1 MTNVLFTPVVES
13 VSKWAPVV
21 GEFSQRYLGGLSI
34 DHEAKN
40 RVLSESWNILAN
52 CTNPST
58 ETYSE
63 AGLVIGYVQSGK
75 TLSFTT
81 IAALA
86 RDNGYGMVIVLA
98 GVTNLLRSQ
107 SMDRLVDDL
116 GLNSHYGDWQ
126 LFDNPGA
133 ATINPASDQYVNFRD
148 RLTQWKRWQAGET
161 RFKKPCLLV
170 TVLKHNGRL
179 NNLANLLETFDLTN
193 IPVLVV
199 DDESDQAS
207 PNNKSSKNLRSGNDD
222 RSSTYE
228 AIESLRSVI
237 PRHSYL
243 QYTATPQANLL
254 AAKTDALSPAFG
266 RVISAGQ
273 DYVGG
278 EDFFIH
284 DQSHI
289 VRIPDDDEIHGA
301 NMPIEPPES
310 LQDSLMS
317 FWVGCA
323 LAMAEESLHPLLQDG
338 LQNRSMMIH
347 ASARTAPH
355 AKFTEW
361 VGAIKGIWKTT
372 LRDPDSLEYSDL
384 VADMRDH
391 FNTMSAMYS
400 TEVTFEDLLEIFP
413 EAIDETRVVSVNS
426 TEEAVK
432 NIKWNESKFWV
443 LVGGLKLDRGFTVKG
458 ITTTYMPRSAAEN
471 ADTLQ
476 QRARFFGYH
485 RKYFGLCRVYLAQS
499 SIDAF
504 TSYVRHERALRASIL
519 AFQGKPLRE
528 WKRHFVMDS
537 TLRNPTRTSVTGQV
551 LRRHSLAE
559 KWLAPKHLSENIDAT
574 QENIVLLEK
583 FISEIKKAKPQAEN
597 PASWIDKRRGTKH
610 ALYENIPIGDIQNFL
625 LSLRVTNV
633 ADLDMLVPLFAGIEI
648 SSREVNPPTVDVV
661 LINDMDVSTLEG
673 RSGQGGI
680 TNIFIGRAPQ
690 GVTSDALNYV
700 GDRDI
705 RTKNNTLHLRYIKVD
720 ESLDQSGNP
729 VYVPWFAFL
738 ANESLTVQILK
749 EVD

>member
-1 MTNVLFTPVVES
+1 MTNVVFTPVVET
-13 VSKWAPVV
+13 VSKWSPVV
-21 GEFSQRYLGGLSI
+21 GEFSQRYLGDLAI
-34 DHEAKN
+34 DDYAKT

-52 CTNPST
+52 CTDPAT
-58 ETYSE
+58 ESYSE

-86 RDNGYGMVIVLA
+86 RDNGYGIVIVLA

-116 GLNSHYGDWQ
+116 GLNSYYGDWQ

-148 RLTQWKRWQAGET
+148 RLTQWQSWQAGET
-161 RFKKPCLLV
+161 RFRKPCLLI

-179 NNLANLLETFDLTN
+179 NNLANLLETFDLKS

-207 PNNKSSKNLRSGNDD
+207 PNNKSARNLRYGADE

-228 AIESLRSVI
+228 AIENLRRVI

-266 RVISAGQ
+266 RVISAGP

-278 EDFFIH
+278 EEFFIQ

-301 NMPIEPPES
+301 NMPLEPPES

-323 LAMAEESLHPLLQDG
+323 LAMAEESLNPALQNG

-372 LRDPDSLEYSDL
+372 LRDVDSMEHADL
-384 VADMRDH
+384 VEDMRKH
-391 FNTMSAMYS
+391 FTKMAEMYK
-400 TEVTFEDLLEIFP
+400 TAVAFEDLLEIFP

-504 TSYVRHERALRASIL
+504 TSYVRHERALRASIQ

-537 TLRNPTRTSVTGQV
+537 TLRNPTRASVTGQV
-551 LRRHSLAE
+551 LRRHSLSE
-559 KWLAPKHLSENIDAT
+559 KWLAPKHLSENIDAI
-574 QENIVLLEK
+574 QENILLLER
-583 FISEIKKAKPQAEN
+583 FISGLRKSNHLSEN
-597 PASWIDKRRGTKH
+597 PNSWVDRRRGTGH
-610 ALYENIPIGDIQNFL
+610 TLYENIPVTDVQELL

-633 ADLDMLVPLFAGIEI
+633 SDLDLLVPLFAGLEI
-648 SSREVNPPTVDVV
+648 ASRGENPPTIDVV
-661 LINDMDVSTLEG
+661 LINDMDVTTLEG
-673 RSGQGGI
+673 RSGEGGI
-680 TNIFIGRAPQ
+680 SNIFIGRSPQ
-690 GVTSDALNYV
+690 GVSGEALNYV
-700 GDRDI
+700 GDREI
-705 RTKNNTLHLRYIKVD
+705 HTKNNTLHLRYIKVI
-720 ESLDQSGNP
+720 ESLDFEGRQ